1 MRSIVAS
8 GNPRR
13 VSILGSTGS
22 IGTTALE
29 LIGRFE
35 DRFRVVGLAA
45 GRRVETLKQQ
55 IERFRPEVVSLA
67 DPQEAAELARSLPAD
82 GPRVEHGPEGL
93 IKVAAGTRADILLS
107 ALVGAVGLEP
117 TLAAVDAG
125 IDIGLAN
132 KEVMVIGGELV
143 CRRSHA
149 SGATVLPVDSEHNAI
164 FQALEGRRR
173 EHVRRIVLTAS
184 GGPFRE
190 HTAEQ
195 LQRVSR
201 EEALRHPTWNMGDKI
216 TIDSAS
222 LMNKGLEVIEARW
235 FFEQEPSDIGVVV
248 HPQSIVHSMVEYR
261 DGSVIA
267 VMAIPDMTIPIG
279 HVLAYPDLLD
289 LGYLPRLDLPAASR
303 LDFFEPDRERF
314 PCLRLAFEA
323 LEAGGTMPAVAN
335 AANEIAVARFLAGEI
350 AFMDIPRIIEAAM
363 QAHEPIRYED
373 VGTLLTTDAWAR
385 EHASAYNA
393 SRAAAGA

>member
-125 IDIGLAN
+125 LAAGFHGGHGAD
-132 KEVMVIGGELV
+132 EARSVLGIPDDVILLGIVAVGHPAPD
-143 CRRSHA
+143 RR
-149 SGATVLPVDSEHNAI
+149 
-164 FQALEGRRR
+164 
-173 EHVRRIVLTAS
+173 
-184 GGPFRE
+184 
-190 HTAEQ
+190 
-195 LQRVSR
+195 
-201 EEALRHPTWNMGDKI
+201 
-216 TIDSAS
+216 SAS
-222 LMNKGLEVIEARW
+222 LDR
-235 FFEQEPSDIGVVV
+235 
-248 HPQSIVHSMVEYR
+248 
-261 DGSVIA
+261 
-267 VMAIPDMTIPIG
+267 
-279 HVLAYPDLLD
+279 
-289 LGYLPRLDLPAASR
+289 PRR
-303 LDFFEPDRERF
+303 
-314 PCLRLAFEA
+314 
-323 LEAGGTMPAVAN
+323 
-335 AANEIAVARFLAGEI
+335 
-350 AFMDIPRIIEAAM
+350 
-363 QAHEPIRYED
+363 
-373 VGTLLTTDAWAR
+373 TDALRRDAW
-385 EHASAYNA
+385 
-393 SRAAAGA
+393 